1 MSAGQPTQIPA
12 EEVIAGYQQELA
24 NVTRRA
30 LVAEA
35 EARVLNARLTEA
47 LTELDSLRPKEDGAS
62 E

>member
-1 MSAGQPTQIPA
+1 MSAQPTQIPG

-24 NVTRRA
+24 TTHHRA

-35 EARVLNARLTEA
+35 EARVLRVHLDEA
-47 LTELDSLRPKEDGAS
+47 LTELESLRPKEDGAS